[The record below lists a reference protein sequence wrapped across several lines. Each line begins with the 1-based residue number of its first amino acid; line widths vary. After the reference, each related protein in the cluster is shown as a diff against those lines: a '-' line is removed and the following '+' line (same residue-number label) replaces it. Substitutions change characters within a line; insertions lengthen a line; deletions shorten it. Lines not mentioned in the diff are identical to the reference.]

1 MSKKNAGLE
10 VQRII
15 DRENLERT
23 LVGLHLR
30 QTVALE
36 TIARCLARTNDYL
49 DRIVDA
55 NDGSLRM
62 KDIERAKVYST
73 HLGKKL
79 KQ

>member
-1 MSKKNAGLE
+1 MSKSLQE
-10 VQRII
+10 RI
-15 DRENLERT
+15 DGENIEKAL
-23 LVGLHLR
+23 LGLHLH
-30 QTVALE
+30 QTIALE

-62 KDIERAKVYST
+62 KDIKRAEVYQT

-79 KQ
+79 KK